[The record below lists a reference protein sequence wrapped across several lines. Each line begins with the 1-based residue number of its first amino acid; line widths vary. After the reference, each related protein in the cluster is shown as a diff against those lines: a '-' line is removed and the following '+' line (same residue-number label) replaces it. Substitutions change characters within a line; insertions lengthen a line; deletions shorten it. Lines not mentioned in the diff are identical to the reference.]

1 MATCPACGIES
12 PVDDS
17 VCPRCHLAVG
27 LFGAVREAAGAS
39 SDTDPTYLRTI
50 GELLATVDLPA
61 GSEAPTEPA
70 RNLLSRPTS
79 APELAAGPSTLSG
92 LRNAP
97 APEPIIELPPEPNPY
112 APPSEVQHRLREY
125 FQVGRRLGLDFT
137 DFESRAGSAALVDD
151 NDSLEILAREMFVHV
166 SSSIVEEY
174 ESLLARRNEL
184 AQMLPTASADV
195 ELTAVRRAIGVGDLG
210 GAVRRLAHVRDE
222 LTKAEQ
228 QWQVDRILAAEGD
241 LMVTTIRELGGD
253 PTPAVGPLEEGRR
266 LFAEGHRVESE
277 RVLAQAA
284 VALWTLLQPRLL
296 TELRRLRD
304 RMVEER
310 ASGLDI
316 EPAVKEL
323 RSVSLELRQRNFV
336 GTIISFRRLRSSID
350 RTAPVGVESAASGE
364 LAAELRSH
372 PGIN

>member
-12 PVDDS
+12 PEDDGA
-17 VCPRCHLAVG
+17 CPRCHLAVG
-27 LFGAVREAAGAS
+27 LFGAVREAAGVSNDA
-39 SDTDPTYLRTI
+39 DPTYLRTI
-50 GELLATVDLPA
+50 GELLATVDLPTD
-61 GSEAPTEPA
+61 APAPPEPA
-70 RNLLSRPTS
+70 KNLLSRPTA
-79 APELAAGPSTLSG
+79 APGLGPSTLSG

-97 APEPIIELPPEPNPY
+97 APEQIIDLPPEPSPY
-112 APPSEVQHRLREY
+112 APPAEIQHRLREY

-137 DFESRAGSAALVDD
+137 DFESRASSAALVEDA
-151 NDSLEILAREMFVHV
+151 DSLEILAREMFVHL
-166 SSSIVEEY
+166 SSSIAEEY

-210 GAVRRLAHVRDE
+210 GAVRRLDHVRDE

-228 QWQVDRILAAEGD
+228 QWQVDRILVAEGD

-310 ASGLDI
+310 AAGLDI

-336 GTIISFRRLRSSID
+336 GTIISFRRLRSTID
-350 RTAPVGVESAASGE
+350 RTAPVGVESTAPGE
-364 LAAELRSH
+364 LAAELRSY